1 MQLKNDLKIE
11 GVLKSMDQNMN
22 MELVDLNLGSLPPQ
36 LQNLKSMHIRGNS
49 IRYITLDKDEI
60 GKESLQK
67 LT

>member
-1 MQLKNDLKIE
+1 
-11 GVLKSMDQNMN
+11 MN

-49 IRYITLDKDEI
+49 IRYIMMDKEEI
-60 GKESLQK
+60 GKESLSK

>member
-1 MQLKNDLKIE
+1 
-11 GVLKSMDQNMN
+11 MN

-49 IRYITLDKDEI
+49 IRYIMMDKEEI
-60 GKESLQK
+60 GKDSLSK